1 MKRIPYGKYTKEF
14 RLEAVKLVI
23 DGGLS
28 IPEAGRRLSMAP
40 STLSTWVKAYKTGKL
55 EEVGKNHRALSDKE
69 MELARLKR
77 ELAEVKM
84 ERDILKKAAAYFAKG
99 SL

>member
-1 MKRIPYGKYTKEF
+1 MKKIPYGKYTKEF
-14 RLEAVKLVI
+14 RLEAVKLVV

-28 IPEAGRRLSMAP
+28 IPEVGRRLSLAP
-40 STLSTWVKAYKTGKL
+40 STLSNWVRAYKAGKL
-55 EEVGKNHRALSDKE
+55 EEVGKNHRELSEKE
-69 MELARLKR
+69 MELHRLRR

-84 ERDILKKAAAYFAKG
+84 ERDVLKKAAALFAKG